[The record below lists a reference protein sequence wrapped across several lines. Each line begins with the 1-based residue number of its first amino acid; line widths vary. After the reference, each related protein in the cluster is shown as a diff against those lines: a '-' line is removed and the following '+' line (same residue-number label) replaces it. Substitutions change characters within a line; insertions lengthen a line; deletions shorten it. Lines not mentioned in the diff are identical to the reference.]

1 MSWMQTASGV
11 AFDLLNPTAAMVK
24 IEDIAHHLA
33 RINRFTGATR
43 EPYSVAQH
51 SVLVAR
57 VIEREFPGTDLPIG
71 GLLHD
76 SHEAYIG
83 DISTPLKDLLGRPKI
98 NRISGE
104 IDLAVAEALI
114 GDQWDRCLMIHPAV
128 KNADLRMLATE
139 KRDLLEPS
147 EREWEWTKGVDP
159 YDFKI
164 TPWGVEDSE
173 RAFLEMF
180 HKLTAKEEATC
191 R

>member
-1 MSWMQTASGV
+1 MQTASGV
-11 AFDLLNPTAAMVK
+11 AFDLLNPAAAMVK

-57 VIEREFPGTDLPIG
+57 VIEQEFPGTGLPLG

-83 DISTPLKDLLGRPKI
+83 DASTPLKELIGRRLFNKI
-98 NRISGE
+98 SDK
-104 IDLAVAEALI
+104 IDMAIAEALI
-114 GDQWDRCLMIHPAV
+114 GDPYDKCLMVHPAV

-147 EREWEWTKGVDP
+147 EREWEWTKGLEP
-159 YDFKI
+159 YDFTI
-164 TPWGVEDSE
+164 TPWGVEGSE

-180 HKLTAKEEATC
+180 HKLTAKEEAVC